1 MSNKTEQIEIN
12 AMPSTPSS
20 HWRAEGTTDPH
31 AGHYDGERAALA
43 MGKLTDDELANGAF
57 MNYDQPLNVHGIVA
71 GTHSSPIAW
80 MTAVKDR
87 IRWLSRSLEKAISE
101 RDALAA
107 ELKALR
113 EQEPSCWTTYPPS
126 GRYSKFKAEVDLW
139 ERNNW
144 TIVPLYARPVP
155 ARELTDAAKSVLAE
169 HRRQIE
175 AEGWTPERDDSYIN
189 GELADAAAS
198 YALNAGIP
206 MRNLRPPYWPWDRS
220 WWKPSHPR
228 QDLVKSAAL
237 ILAEIERL
245 DRAILKGEEE

>member
-1 MSNKTEQIEIN
+1 MSKELIERLREAAAQRVAST
-12 AMPSTPSS
+12 AMIGAEDLSAAADALESQAATPSS
-20 HWRAEGTTDPH
+20 HWRVEGAPDPH

-57 MNYDQPLNVHGIVA
+57 MNYDQPLNLAGIIA

-87 IRWLSRSLEKAISE
+87 IRWLSRSLERVAAG

-126 GRYSKFKAEVDLW
+126 GRYSKCKAEVDLW

-144 TIVPLYARPVP
+144 TIVPLYAHPVP
-155 ARELTDAAKSVLAE
+155 ARELTDADIALCIASADKSFAQERISGKPVLGVWSK
-169 HRRQIE
+169 H
-175 AEGWTPERDDSYIN
+175 
-189 GELADAAAS
+189 LARA
-198 YALNAGIP
+198 
-206 MRNLRPPYWPWDRS
+206 
-220 WWKPSHPR
+220 
-228 QDLVKSAAL
+228 
-237 ILAEIERL
+237 IERY
-245 DRAILKGEEE
+245 LKGEEE